1 MTENMRSLLLD
12 IFDGN
17 GNDDGDDD
25 GDDISDD
32 GGDEIA

>member
-1 MTENMRSLLLD
+1 MTENFRSLLLEN
-12 IFDGN
+12 FDGD

-32 GGDEIA
+32 GGDETA